1 MKYFTFYRESNKFDD
16 ILNDASIKKY
26 IKMKIKWDQHLL
38 IGVSDLQDSSA
49 ISMIT
54 LKYGDEMVNNLTKDF
69 TPIPGIDYKPKKDK
83 NKFVK
88 KQI

>member
-16 ILNDASIKKY
+16 ILDDASIKKY
-26 IKMKIKWDQHLL
+26 IKMKIKWNQHLL
-38 IGVSDLQDSSA
+38 IGVSELHDSSA
-49 ISMIT
+49 ISVIT
-54 LKYGDEMVNNLTKDF
+54 LKYGDEMVNNLTKDY
-69 TPIPGIDYKPKKDK
+69 TPEPGIDYKPEKDK